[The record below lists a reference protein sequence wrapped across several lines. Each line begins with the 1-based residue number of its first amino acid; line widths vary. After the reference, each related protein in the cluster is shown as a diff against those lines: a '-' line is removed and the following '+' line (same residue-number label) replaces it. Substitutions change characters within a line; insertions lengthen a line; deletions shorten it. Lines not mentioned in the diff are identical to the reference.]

1 MTSLKNNKAY
11 KNFNIEETYEAGVK
25 LTGTEVK
32 ALRDN
37 RGSIDGAYA
46 KVEGGEAFLY
56 GMTIPK
62 YSHASEYHNHDPER
76 PRKLLL
82 HKNQI
87 NRLIGTSARKGYTL
101 NALKLYFKNGYV
113 KVLLGLCKRL
123 DRKDKREDI
132 KKKEAEREMR
142 REMKKRHPNQ

>member
-1 MTSLKNNKAY
+1 MPTLKNNKAY
-11 KNFNIEETYEAGVK
+11 KNFNIEEEYEAGMK

-32 ALRDN
+32 SLRN
-37 RGSIDGAYA
+37 GRGSIDGAYA
-46 KVEGGEAFLY
+46 KIEENEAFLY

-62 YSHASEYHNHDPER
+62 YKHASEYHNHDPER

-82 HKNQI
+82 RRNQI

-101 NALKLYFKNGYV
+101 NALKLYFQNGYV
-113 KVLLGLCKRL
+113 KILIGVCKRL

-142 REMKKRHPNQ
+142 REMKKRNPNQ